1 MLTSLTIGSYMVSI
15 MLRESL
21 GVSTAALPQ
30 TESGSSTHVPGGT
43 HEGDPPGVCREHLFD
58 TRRLGALTLPNGT
71 VARRPDGS
79 IPPAPYIVPP
89 TR

>member
-1 MLTSLTIGSYMVSI
+1 MVSI
-15 MLRESL
+15 MSCESL
-21 GVSTAALPQ
+21 EGYAAALPQ
-30 TESGSSTHVPGGT
+30 PNSGPSTHVPGGT
-43 HEGDPPGVCREHLFD
+43 HEGDLPGVCGAHRID

-79 IPPAPYIVPP
+79 VIPAPYIVPP